1 MKKTSFNISKKD
13 FCNALE
19 QLKEANDLK
28 DNVNHMIFTATKV
41 ETDFLSGYG
50 MSVDH
55 AGLVVHLLE
64 LLMHDTDDTVS
75 WWCWEADFGR
85 KEDFHIFINDEP
97 IDTSTPEK
105 LYDYLVEEA
114 SHKTQ
119 EDKHE

>member
-1 MKKTSFNISKKD
+1 MKKTCFNISKED
-13 FCNALE
+13 FCNAIE
-19 QLKEANDLK
+19 QLREANDLK
-28 DNVNHMIFTATKV
+28 DNINHMIFTAKKV

-50 MSVDH
+50 MTVDH
-55 AGLVVHLLE
+55 AGLVVHLLS
-64 LLMHDTDDTVS
+64 LLTHDTDDTIS
-75 WWCWEADFGR
+75 WWCWEANFGR
-85 KEDFHIFINDEP
+85 EEDFHIYIDDKP